1 MKLLDVYIY
10 GASGHGKVIYD
21 CIISKGIEVCG
32 FIDDDPNKNDFL
44 GCKVYRSLDILST
57 WNVVVAIGDSTI
69 RQKIVNDLNVNF
81 FTIHHKTSILSSNTN
96 IKEGSVFF
104 QNSVVQSGSKIG
116 KHSIIN
122 TSAIVDHDCHLGDY
136 VHVAPNAV
144 LCGGVK
150 IGHNSW
156 IGAGS
161 IIIQGITIGSNCMIG
176 AGSVIIR
183 DIPDNVVVVG
193 NPGKIIK
200 YRDE

>member
-1 MKLLDVYIY
+1 MKVLDVYIY
-10 GASGHGKVIYD
+10 GASGHGKVIFD
-21 CIISKGIEVCG
+21 CIISKGIEVRG
-32 FIDDDPNKNDFL
+32 FIDDDLKKNTFMD
-44 GCKVYRSLDILST
+44 CKVYRSTDILST
-57 WNVVVAIGDSTI
+57 WNVVVAIGDPTT

-81 FTIHHKTSILSSNTN
+81 VTIQHNTSIISSNTN

-104 QNSVVQSGSKIG
+104 QNSVVQSGSEIG
-116 KHSIIN
+116 EHSIIN
-122 TSAIVDHDCHLGDY
+122 TSAVIDHDCHLGDY

-156 IGAGS
+156 VGAGS
-161 IIIQGITIGSNCMIG
+161 TIIQGITIGNNCMIG

-183 DIPDNVVVVG
+183 DIPDNAVAVG